1 MESQIQTV
9 LSNAHY
15 VRYSFAYFLRSQEQL
30 GLKRFSLYGST
41 PHLFIDHRDFSEV
54 EALAC
59 LLAQKGFSI
68 SAFLPANYGYSLF
81 AQQATE
87 HFAVSLEYYK
97 NCVRAAKRLGAQVMC
112 LRPQNGLLS
121 EDPGVRMANCIAMM
135 KGILKLAESEHMPVA
150 LGTALPASAAALHT
164 AAELQSLLRAVDSP
178 LLGVLLDTYVMSE
191 RNERVEEW
199 SQRFGKRLYHVLFCD
214 GRAGGY
220 RIPGRG
226 IHPMQRYY
234 RQLLEAG
241 YHGDATCFLGGRT
254 YLQEPDKADKQTMQ
268 QILPKEGAGQ

>member
-81 AQQATE
+81 AQQETE

-97 NCVRAAKRLGAQVMC
+97 TVSYTHLDVYKRQSPD
-112 LRPQNGLLS
+112 RPG
-121 EDPGVRMANCIAMM
+121 DRP
-135 KGILKLAESEHMPVA
+135 
-150 LGTALPASAAALHT
+150 
-164 AAELQSLLRAVDSP
+164 
-178 LLGVLLDTYVMSE
+178 SE
-191 RNERVEEW
+191 RR
-199 SQRFGKRLYHVLFCD
+199 SL
-214 GRAGGY
+214 
-220 RIPGRG
+220 
-226 IHPMQRYY
+226 
-234 RQLLEAG
+234 
-241 YHGDATCFLGGRT
+241 RT
-254 YLQEPDKADKQTMQ
+254 RE
-268 QILPKEGAGQ
+268 